1 MATEPS
7 HNSTNSTNFTVSLSN
22 IVKNNTSSDLS
33 AKIKSISVEG
43 LVTVEF
49 NQLVDVPKA
58 YTSFNQSVLV
68 LTIKDGG
75 YVSDLN
81 FTWNLTSFTPTKML
95 IQLHFA
101 DPSLVSLPVTY
112 FLS

>member
-1 MATEPS
+1 M
-7 HNSTNSTNFTVSLSN
+7 
-22 IVKNNTSSDLS
+22 KNNTSSNLS

-49 NQLVDVPKA
+49 SQIVNVPKN

-75 YVSDLN
+75 YVRDLN
-81 FTWNLTSFTPTKML
+81 FTWNLTSFTPKEML

-101 DPSLVSLPVTY
+101 DPSLVSIPVRNYRFIFSRIRTRST
-112 FLS
+112 FSSE